1 MDLERL
7 VTTYRSAGLPV
18 ELSITGTAEPLSL
31 PLRLTL
37 YRVVQ
42 EALAN
47 AARHSAPGTS
57 ATVEIGIDDHAVVA
71 RVSNEFTP
79 YRRDGSRSRFRRLR
93 ARRAAGA
100 GRLARRRAQQRARGR
115 LVGRRVP
122 ASRRGCRVTAPL
134 RLVLVDDQAM
144 VRAGLA
150 LILGAEP
157 DISVVAEC
165 ADGTGVLPAVRAHR
179 PDLVLMD
186 VRMPRMDGPEA
197 TRQLRAASDS
207 PPVLALTTFDDDAVL
222 WGALTAGA
230 AGFVLKDSPAEDLI
244 AAVRAVAAG
253 GAWLDPRV
261 LPRVLARAKDRAP
274 ASPTASRA
282 LEQLTPRE
290 LEVLR
295 RICRGANNREIAAQL
310 HVGERTVKSHVS
322 AIFMKLGARDR
333 AAAIIAAYDA
343 GLTTAE

>member
-1 MDLERL
+1 M
-7 VTTYRSAGLPV
+7 
-18 ELSITGTAEPLSL
+18 
-31 PLRLTL
+31 
-37 YRVVQ
+37 
-42 EALAN
+42 
-47 AARHSAPGTS
+47 
-57 ATVEIGIDDHAVVA
+57 
-71 RVSNEFTP
+71 
-79 YRRDGSRSRFRRLR
+79 
-93 ARRAAGA
+93 
-100 GRLARRRAQQRARGR
+100 
-115 LVGRRVP
+115 
-122 ASRRGCRVTAPL
+122 
-134 RLVLVDDQAM
+134 
-144 VRAGLA
+144 
-150 LILGAEP
+150 
-157 DISVVAEC
+157 
-165 ADGTGVLPAVRAHR
+165 
-179 PDLVLMD
+179 
-186 VRMPRMDGPEA
+186 
-197 TRQLRAASDS
+197 
-207 PPVLALTTFDDDAVL
+207 LALTTFDDDAVL

-274 ASPTASRA
+274 ASPAASRA

-343 GLTTAE
+343 GLRT